1 MHALGIKKTPRFPV
15 KFRGHMWTPVK
26 IGINLPLVPYGE
38 SDRRPAFMQ
47 DVKTDTRSGIGKLVA
62 WTDQAFD
69 FSHSLSWAVLSMHA
83 SGLCGMSFSRAC
95 AP

>member
-1 MHALGIKKTPRFPV
+1 MHALGIKKTPGFPI
-15 KFRGHMWTPVK
+15 KFRGHVWAPVK
-26 IGINLPLVPYGE
+26 IGVNPPLVSYGK
-38 SDRRPAFMQ
+38 SDRRPAFME
-47 DVKTDTRSGIGKLVA
+47 DVESDTRSGVGKLMA
-62 WTDQAFD
+62 RADQAFD